1 MDQHLISSRQLPA
14 IQRVMGGRFVQQ
26 VICRGHDFK
35 SEREED
41 FYQISVDVRGMG
53 TLEKSLENYV
63 QVRGV
68 LLLGHWASLLVSPD
82 GHWVTGWSPQGTQRL
97 LSLKSPNHIALP
109 ALCAATLTQCAS
121 LNVQLLLLLLLVAKS
136 VGPETHA
143 VVPVQLCCVGCVA
156 LRCVWQ

>member
-1 MDQHLISSRQLPA
+1 VFSLSPAPLLHTPSFLQDYVDQHLISSRQLPA

-63 QVRGV
+63 QVRARRGYTGTLSV
-68 LLLGHWASLLVSPD
+68 TPGHPR
-82 GHWVTGWSPQGTQRL
+82 VTEWLAMGL
-97 LSLKSPNHIALP
+97 
-109 ALCAATLTQCAS
+109 
-121 LNVQLLLLLLLVAKS
+121 
-136 VGPETHA
+136 
-143 VVPVQLCCVGCVA
+143 
-156 LRCVWQ
+156 

>member
-63 QVRGV
+63 QVRGGAAAGA
-68 LLLGHWASLLVSPD
+68 LGVTPVHQV
-82 GHWVTGWSPQGTQRL
+82 VTG
-97 LSLKSPNHIALP
+97 
-109 ALCAATLTQCAS
+109 
-121 LNVQLLLLLLLVAKS
+121 
-136 VGPETHA
+136 
-143 VVPVQLCCVGCVA
+143 
-156 LRCVWQ
+156 